1 MKLLNLERGRQETI
15 INAALKEFALKGF
28 DDASTSV
35 IARESG
41 VSKGLLFH
49 YINTKKELFLYLC
62 DYSLKILKTEVVDV
76 ANMLE
81 SDILERCRQIT
92 LLKMEIMHKHPHV
105 FDFFWVI
112 VFTDSEAVK
121 AELDQRKQNFLA
133 INSLKLYQN
142 LDESR
147 FREGIDAKKANRLI
161 IWAVEGYEKEMYKEV
176 KGMPLNQIPYDQYLE
191 DFDTYLDI
199 LRESFYIKST

>member
-1 MKLLNLERGRQETI
+1 MKLLNLEPGRQQTI

-28 DDASTSV
+28 DDASTNA

-62 DYSLKILKTEVVDV
+62 DYSLEILKTEVVDV

-92 LLKMEIMHKHPHV
+92 LLKMEIMHKHPYV

-161 IWAVEGYEKEMYKEV
+161 IWAVEGYEKEMYKEI
-176 KGMPLNQIPYDQYLE
+176 KGMPLTQIPYDQYLA

-199 LRESFYIKST
+199 LRKSFYSKST